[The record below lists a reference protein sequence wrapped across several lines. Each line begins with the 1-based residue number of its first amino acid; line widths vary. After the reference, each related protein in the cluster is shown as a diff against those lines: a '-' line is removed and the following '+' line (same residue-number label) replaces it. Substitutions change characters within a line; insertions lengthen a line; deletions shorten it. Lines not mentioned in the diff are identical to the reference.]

1 MAIQLDDERTASPPQ
16 PRFMTGAAAIASC
29 LEDCGIEVV
38 FGLCGHTNV
47 AMLDA
52 LSRSKIRFV
61 GVRHEQV
68 AAHMADGYFRATHKP
83 AAVLTTIGAGMVNT
97 LSGIGD
103 AAMDGSAMVVICG
116 DVPSYYIGRDAF
128 QETSIHADA
137 AQWEIPRPLVKR
149 SWRISHPEVL
159 THDFARAFN
168 YATTG
173 CPGPVL
179 ISVPMDIFSH
189 PAAYEVPPMA
199 ARRPTGAARVRGD
212 AFEIERAAELLVSAK
227 SPVIL
232 AGGGAVLAEADKE
245 ITRLAEHLGVPV
257 VTTMSGQG
265 AISKRHPLYGGFLSA
280 FGTPVAHN
288 LIRTADVV
296 LVLGSRMAEM
306 EMSSWNPEYSLRVP
320 PTKVVQVDIEPE
332 MIGKSYPVEVGIQG
346 DIRAVV
352 ADIFA
357 RLDAFGQPADWRR
370 SERFR
375 ELESE
380 QRAWQAELDEAA
392 RSEESP
398 IQPERLLRDIRT
410 VLPEDGIFLC
420 DAGIRGAVAQNFPV
434 ERPCQ
439 LFTPSGWGTM
449 GFVMGAAMGA
459 KIGRPDAVVIAEV
472 GDGGFGALPS
482 GVITAVEHNIPVV
495 WVVRNNFR
503 FSSIAV
509 YQLKHFEQTTFGTTF
524 SAPDGQPYNPSFADM
539 AAACGAG
546 ARVVEQPSDLV
557 PALQEAVSA
566 GRPYVVEVISAA
578 APRGRASG
586 FWDVNAILSG
596 ERFERSEHDA

>member
-1 MAIQLDDERTASPPQ
+1 MAIHLGDERATSPA
-16 PRFMTGAAAIASC
+16 RTRTMTGAEAIARC
-29 LEDCGIEVV
+29 LENQGIEVV

-47 AMLDA
+47 AMLEA
-52 LSRSKIRFV
+52 LSHSKIRFV

-68 AAHMADGYFRATHKP
+68 AAHMADGYFRASHKP

-97 LSGIGD
+97 LTGIGD

-128 QETSIHADA
+128 QETGIHADA

-149 SWRISHPEVL
+149 SWRIPHPEVL
-159 THDFARAFN
+159 THDIARALN

-179 ISVPMDIFSH
+179 VSVPMDLFSH
-189 PAAYEVPPMA
+189 PATYEIPDMA

-212 AFEIERAAELLVSAK
+212 AVEIERAAELLVNAER
-227 SPVIL
+227 PLIL
-232 AGGGAVLAEADKE
+232 AGGGAVLADADGE
-245 ITRLAEHLGVPV
+245 ITRLAEYLGIPV

-265 AISKRHPLYGGFLSA
+265 AISKRHPLHGGFVSA
-280 FGTPVAHN
+280 FGTPVAHD
-288 LIRTADVV
+288 LVKSADVV

-320 PTKVVQVDIEPE
+320 PTKLVQVDIEPE

-346 DIRAVV
+346 DTKAVV
-352 ADIFA
+352 ADILA
-357 RLDAFGQPADWRR
+357 RLEAFGRPADWRN
-370 SERFR
+370 SDRFR
-375 ELESE
+375 ELQAA
-380 QRAWQAELDEAA
+380 QRAWQAELEEPAHSD
-392 RSEESP
+392 ESP
-398 IQPERLLRDIRT
+398 IQPERLLREIRA

-420 DAGIRGAVAQNFPV
+420 DAGIRGAVAQNFTVDGP
-434 ERPCQ
+434 RR

-449 GFVMGAAMGA
+449 GFAMGAAMGA
-459 KIGRPDAVVIAEV
+459 KLGRPGAAVIAEV
-472 GDGGFGALPS
+472 GDGGFGALPTA
-482 GVITAVEHNIPVV
+482 VITAVEHNIPVV

-509 YQLKHFEQTTFGTTF
+509 YQLKHFEQNTFGTTF
-524 SAPDGQPYNPSFADM
+524 VSADGRPYNPRFAEM
-539 AAACGAG
+539 AAACGAS
-546 ARVVEQPSDLV
+546 ARVVERPSDLA
-557 PALQEAVSA
+557 PALREAVDS
-566 GRPYVVEVISAA
+566 GRPYVVEVMSAP

-586 FWDVNAILSG
+586 YWDVNAILSG
-596 ERFERSEHDA
+596 ERLGG